1 MEEMIRIT
9 ATKSVIKRLTASLSS
24 NKTSQNVR
32 NIAKLQTVIAAASGF
47 CCNEI
52 AAVIGYSVETIRDWI
67 GDFLLHG
74 LKFLQVKKPTGR
86 PPKLSAK
93 QKEKLKQMIIDGPEK
108 SGFDGGCWRTPM
120 IQHLIEKTFHA
131 KFSVKYLSEFLDK
144 MGLSYQKAK
153 FVSDH
158 KDPIK
163 REVWLRETWPIIMKI
178 ASKKNSQILFGDEAS
193 FPQWGS
199 LSYTWAPRGQQPVV
213 KTSGCRKGHKVFG
226 LIDYKSGCFYS
237 KAIEGKFNSQS
248 YAEFLL
254 EVLNKSKGHLILI
267 QDGARYHTSKD
278 MKEFF
283 KAHEDRLTVFQL
295 PSYSPDYNP
304 IEKLWKKI
312 KQKGVHLVYFPDF
325 DSLKS
330 KVNKMLSVFADAE
343 KEVLD
348 LFGFYDELTIG
359 VR

>member
-1 MEEMIRIT
+1 MIRVT
-9 ATKSVIKRLTASLSS
+9 ATKSVIKKLKASLNS
-24 NKTSQNVR
+24 NKGNKNIR
-32 NIAKLQTVIAAASGF
+32 NIAKLQAVIAAAGGF
-47 CCNEI
+47 YCNEI
-52 AAVIGYSVETIRDWI
+52 AEVVGYSVETIREWI
-67 GDFLLHG
+67 GEFLLHG
-74 LKFLQVKKPTGR
+74 LGFLKFKKPTGR
-86 PPKLSAK
+86 PPKLSSE
-93 QKEKLKQMIIDGPEK
+93 QKKKLKQMIIDGPEN
-108 SGFDGGCWRTPM
+108 SGYDGGCWRTPM
-120 IQHLIEKTFHA
+120 IQHLIQKTFHT
-131 KFSVKYLSEFLDK
+131 KFSVKYLSEFLDQI
-144 MGLSYQKAK
+144 GLSYQKAK

-163 REVWLRETWPIIMKI
+163 RKEWLMETWPKIMKI
-178 ASKKNSQILFGDEAS
+178 ANKKGSQILFGDEAA

-254 EVLNKSKGHLILI
+254 EVLGKSKGHLILI

-283 KAHEDRLTVFQL
+283 KKHEDRITVFQL

-325 DSLKS
+325 DSLKN
-330 KVNKMLSVFADAE
+330 KVNKMLGVFADAA
-343 KEVLD
+343 KEVLA